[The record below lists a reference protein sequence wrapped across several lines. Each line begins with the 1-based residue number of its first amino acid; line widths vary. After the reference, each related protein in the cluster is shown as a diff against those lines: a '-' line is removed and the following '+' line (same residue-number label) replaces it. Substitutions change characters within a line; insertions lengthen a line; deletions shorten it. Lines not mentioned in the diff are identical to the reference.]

1 LQKEDTQQ
9 LKHEDLE
16 KIRMPTMKG
25 LLFNQFAA
33 EGLNSL
39 VEEMQSK
46 YTTKKGRRFN
56 HNNVTYEVSRPA
68 LTEGTIEYEISSK
81 IPEDEIKGTK
91 EMQAYFQQIKKILSK
106 GKPKPESIEM
116 ENIVWDSKKNS
127 EKKRDY
133 VKLLYKLP
141 LDDLFDDKV
150 VAKRHESILAG
161 NKDAEVPHSASAFTM
176 AGNVVLADVRDTIQ
190 NIGRDN
196 VDNLIEAN
204 KQVKAALKG

>member
-1 LQKEDTQQ
+1 
-9 LKHEDLE
+9 
-16 KIRMPTMKG
+16 MPTMKK

-56 HNNVTYEVSRPA
+56 HDNVTYEVSRPSLNDGA
-68 LTEGTIEYEISSK
+68 IEYEISSK
-81 IPEDEIKGTK
+81 IPEDEIKGAK
-91 EMQAYFQQIKKILSK
+91 EMQAYFQKVKKILSK
-106 GKPKPESIEM
+106 GKSKPESIEM
-116 ENIVWDSKKNS
+116 ENIVWDSKKNT

-150 VAKRHESILAG
+150 VAKRHENILAG
-161 NKDAEVPHSASAFTM
+161 NKEADVPQSASAFTM
-176 AGNVVLADVRDTIQ
+176 AGNVVLADVRDTMR
-190 NIGRDN
+190 NIGRGN
-196 VDNLIEAN
+196 VDNLIDAN
-204 KQVKAALKG
+204 KQVKTVLKD

>member
-1 LQKEDTQQ
+1 
-9 LKHEDLE
+9 
-16 KIRMPTMKG
+16 MSTMKG

-46 YTTKKGRRFN
+46 YTAKKGRRFN
-56 HNNVTYEVSRPA
+56 YNNVTYEVSRPS
-68 LTEGTIEYEISSK
+68 LSDGTIEYEISSK

-91 EMQAYFQQIKKILSK
+91 KMQDYFQKIKKILSK

-116 ENIVWDSKKNS
+116 ENIVWDSKQNK

-150 VAKRHESILAG
+150 VAKRHENILAG
-161 NKDAEVPHSASAFTM
+161 NKEADVPNSATAFTI
-176 AGNVVLADVRDTIQ
+176 AGNVVLADVRDTMH
-190 NIGRDN
+190 NIGRNN
-196 VDNLIEAN
+196 VDNLIDAN
-204 KQVKAALKG
+204 KQVKTVLKD

>member
-1 LQKEDTQQ
+1 
-9 LKHEDLE
+9 
-16 KIRMPTMKG
+16 MKG

-56 HNNVTYEVSRPA
+56 HNNVTYEVSRPSLNDGA
-68 LTEGTIEYEISSK
+68 IEYEISSK

-106 GKPKPESIEM
+106 CKPKPESIEM
-116 ENIVWDSKKNS
+116 ENIVWDSKKNT

-141 LDDLFDDKV
+141 LDDLFDDKE
-150 VAKRHESILAG
+150 VAKRHENILAG
-161 NKDAEVPHSASAFTM
+161 KEEANVPHSASAFTM
-176 AGNVVLADVRDTIQ
+176 AGNVVLADVRDTVQ
-190 NIGRDN
+190 SIGRDN
-196 VDNLIEAN
+196 VDNLIDAN
-204 KQVKAALKG
+204 KQVKTALKG

>member
-1 LQKEDTQQ
+1 
-9 LKHEDLE
+9 
-16 KIRMPTMKG
+16 MPTMKR

-56 HNNVTYEVSRPA
+56 HNNVTYEVSRPSLSDGA
-68 LTEGTIEYEISSK
+68 IEYEISSK
-81 IPEDEIKGTK
+81 IPEDEIKGIK

-106 GKPKPESIEM
+106 GKSKPESIEM
-116 ENIVWDSKKNS
+116 ENIVWDSKRNT

-150 VAKRHESILAG
+150 VAKRYENILAG
-161 NKDAEVPHSASAFTM
+161 NKEADVPHSASAFTM
-176 AGNVVLADVRDTIQ
+176 AGNLVLADVRDTMH
-190 NIGRDN
+190 NIGRSN
-196 VDNLIEAN
+196 VDNLIDAN
-204 KQVKAALKG
+204 KQVKTVLKG